1 MCHSK
6 FFRIHLGGYHEV
18 PENKCTVVAYT
29 GAWRWVVTSLCHN
42 SYFHHFTLPSFPQDK
57 VLYFHHLL
65 SNSFFF
71 FKASYTKSVWL
82 GFFPASI
89 LPLFSISI
97 LLSSH
102 PTNSF
107 SYCSATCEIPL
118 LCFLTTS
125 SSSLI
130 VAGAEFIALL
140 SLF

>member
-1 MCHSK
+1 M
-6 FFRIHLGGYHEV
+6 
-18 PENKCTVVAYT
+18 
-29 GAWRWVVTSLCHN
+29 
-42 SYFHHFTLPSFPQDK
+42 
-57 VLYFHHLL
+57 
-65 SNSFFF
+65 
-71 FKASYTKSVWL
+71 KSVWL
-82 GFFPASI
+82 GFSPAFI
-89 LPLFSISI
+89 LPLFSFSI

-130 VAGAEFIALL
+130 VVGAEFIALL